1 MGCHLSVRISPEL
14 KEFVRKHSPTMRS
27 PVRLRRRNAASP
39 RMRGT
44 QGRPRFD
51 SHFSTEKIAL
61 VIAINVYEHGW
72 GNLDTCETDGKRIA
86 DYFKSND
93 FQVKTLFGKDAT
105 RENIMRNIQKIDV
118 CKTAVI
124 YFAGHGISGK
134 FGPALVPVDAQH
146 NSHDIVDKISQ
157 DSIQSFSRRTRA
169 HGVVFILDC
178 CFGGDF
184 CVKLRGTERPSF
196 CLNQMEKSR
205 IVLSASMKGERVPD
219 AENDSASS
227 PFTKSLLD
235 SMHDECFSGSVIEL
249 FVTTRA
255 RAIAID
261 AGIVP
266 KLGRLRGDEG
276 GDVFL

>member
-1 MGCHLSVRISPEL
+1 
-14 KEFVRKHSPTMRS
+14 
-27 PVRLRRRNAASP
+27 
-39 RMRGT
+39 MRGT

-61 VIAINVYEHGW
+61 IIAINVYEHGW
-72 GNLDTCETDGKRIA
+72 ENLDTCETDGKRIA

-205 IVLSASMKGERVPD
+205 IVLSASMKGREFPMPKMILRAHLLQSHFWIPCMMSVFRD
-219 AENDSASS
+219 QSS
-227 PFTKSLLD
+227 NYLLRPGQGRLP
-235 SMHDECFSGSVIEL
+235 SMREL
-249 FVTTRA
+249 SQNWEDFVETRA
-255 RAIAID
+255 VMCSCNLQVLVTR
-261 AGIVP
+261 
-266 KLGRLRGDEG
+266 
-276 GDVFL
+276 